1 MSLTW
6 DIDAIKSVCIDFLT
20 NCFML
25 KEVRPCC
32 KFLLNN
38 TILIDEEN
46 ETSFNNREDVLN
58 YLLNEKNYIGYQILN
73 LKAYKTDINEGV
85 VSIVLYI
92 KDYEKIPITFSC
104 IVEEE
109 KVRISKIY
117 LSKSKIIDKESF
129 DYKPY
134 EDISDIFEIQDKVD
148 VEREN
153 LINSIDGG
161 YCKFKIIG
169 NKLEPL
175 SFSYKLPSFL
185 GYERKEFSEIFF
197 NNILSIIPQETL
209 NYLQTETMKAM
220 FSDKPYST
228 TVEVLSKNGE
238 RSAIFTSIKKLRD
251 NRGSEVLNVLL
262 LGKNYEVKLNKDIL
276 NNIRTG
282 IIVLEN
288 NSKII
293 FSNKTAKQ
301 YITKHE
307 KIKNLIEL
315 NNENSTNK
323 KVNRFGEFEYEV
335 KSNLNY
341 FEITEKKV
349 NWLGEEANII
359 IINDISQRKMMLKS
373 ISQNSQNLDI
383 AIKSLNAFYWTYFGD
398 KDSLVV
404 GKSYKEAFYLESQI
418 ISNIKTNLPKLE
430 LIHPSDIKTLLFE
443 IDKTSKGYD
452 CEIFCI
458 RMKLMNNGD
467 YRWCKLH
474 NNLIS
479 EKNEPSKIL
488 ITIQDIS
495 EDMTSMK
502 QYLSLSDQF
511 EYEASGKLASYI
523 INLTKNTVEKIIST
537 RGGVNYAKFS
547 TASAIYGFSKNC
559 RIGDYNK
566 SVDEKYMDVDS
577 LLKSYHEGITN
588 YSYVVSYSFNEKKL
602 WVEKSFSLVKNPI
615 TNDIIAFHSI
625 KDATNEIQINQILD
639 YIVEKHFDFIVRVNL
654 NSRMCNL
661 IINPKYAP
669 QKGKSRYIYPIS
681 KLIEILFNHGD
692 LKIPTEEEYIALLAN
707 KLKNTDYYEDSL
719 EYNELGVKHRKKI
732 NLYKLD
738 EIDETVI
745 VACSDITALT
755 HADKKQAETLTAA
768 LERANQANKAKTTF
782 LSAMSHDIR
791 TPINAIVGMTR
802 IALQDINNKDQI
814 LQSLSIIENS
824 SIHLLNLINEIL
836 EMSAIES
843 GKHIINNESL
853 NIVNE
858 VSKVVD
864 RLYPIA
870 KQKNININVENYL
883 FNPICLGDK
892 LLISRIVENIT
903 NNAIKFTP
911 KNGKVTIKIDDS
923 IKDVYEKD
931 YMRISISDSGFG
943 IESDKINHIFES
955 FYRVGNAAKGD
966 IEGTGL
972 GLSITKGLVDSI
984 KGNIKVESIR
994 NQGTTFYVDIPLIR
1008 VDKPLEK
1015 KASKKIVSKK
1025 VLSNLNILIF
1035 EDHPI
1040 NLLVVQKMLEN
1051 AGANV
1056 ICAED
1061 GRIGIEKYIDYPE
1074 SYFDIIFM
1082 DIQMPNLDGYEATK
1096 LIRELNRED
1105 STTIPIIAMT
1115 ANAFDSDVKECLK
1128 CGMNS
1133 HIAKPIEMNIVIN
1146 EVKKA
1151 LNKKAKKSK

>member
-1 MSLTW
+1 MSLAW

-25 KEVRPCC
+25 KEVEPCC
-32 KFLLNN
+32 KYLFDD

-46 ETSFNNREDVLN
+46 EISLKNREDVFN
-58 YLLNEKNYIGYQILN
+58 YLLNEKNFLGYQILN
-73 LKAYKTDINEGV
+73 LKAYKTDLNEGI

-92 KDYEKIPITFSC
+92 KDYQKIPLTFTC
-104 IVEEE
+104 RVEEE

-117 LSKSKIIDKESF
+117 LSRSQLIDKETIN
-129 DYKPY
+129 YKPY
-134 EDISDIFEIQDKVD
+134 DDISDIFEIQEKVD

-161 YCKFKIIG
+161 YCKFKIVK
-169 NKLEPL
+169 NKLKPL

-197 NNILSIIPQETL
+197 NNMLSFIPQETV

-228 TVEVLSKNGE
+228 TVEVLSKNGQ
-238 RSAIFTSIKKLRD
+238 RNAIFTSIKKLRD
-251 NRGSEVLNVLL
+251 NKGDEVLNVLL
-262 LGKNYEVKLNKDIL
+262 LGKNYDVKLNKDIL
-276 NNIRTG
+276 NNLRIG
-282 IIVLEN
+282 IIVLQN
-288 NSKII
+288 NKKTI
-293 FSNKTAKQ
+293 FSNKIAKQ

-307 KIKNLIEL
+307 KLRNLINL
-315 NNENSTNK
+315 DFDNSINK
-323 KVNRFGEFEYEV
+323 KTNNFGEFEYEI
-335 KSNLNY
+335 KCNLNF
-341 FEITEKKV
+341 FEIKEKQV

-359 IINDISQRKMMLKS
+359 IINDITERKKMLKS

-383 AIKSLNAFYWTYFGD
+383 AIKSLNAFYWTYYGD

-404 GKSYKEAFYLESQI
+404 GKSYRETFFLDSQI
-418 ISNIKTNLPKLE
+418 ISNMITNLPKLE
-430 LIHPSDIKTLLFE
+430 LIHPSDIKTLFFE

-452 CEIFCI
+452 SEIFCI
-458 RMKLMNNGD
+458 RMKLISNGD

-479 EKNEPSKIL
+479 EGNESPKIL

-502 QYLSLSDQF
+502 QYLSLSEQF
-511 EYEASGKLASYI
+511 EYEASGKLASYV
-523 INLTKNTVEKIIST
+523 INLTNNTVDKIIST
-537 RGGVNYAKFS
+537 RGGVNYAKYS
-547 TASAIYGFSKNC
+547 TATAIYDFSKNC

-566 SVDEKYMDVDS
+566 SVDEKYMDVES
-577 LLKSYHEGITN
+577 LLKSYHEGVTN

-681 KLIEILFNHGD
+681 KLIDILFNHGD
-692 LKIPTEEEYIALLAN
+692 LPIPTEEEYIALLAN
-707 KLKNTDYYEDSL
+707 KLKNTDYFEDSL
-719 EYNELGVKHRKKI
+719 EYNEFGVKHRKKI

-768 LERANQANKAKTTF
+768 LERANQANNAKTTF

-802 IALQDINNKDQI
+802 IALQDLDNKEQV
-814 LQSLSIIENS
+814 LQSFNIIENN

-843 GKHIINNESL
+843 GKHIINNEAL

-858 VSKVVD
+858 VYKVVE
-864 RLYPIA
+864 RLFPIA
-870 KQKNININVENYL
+870 NNKNINISIEQSL
-883 FNPICLGDK
+883 SNPICLGDK
-892 LLISRIVENIT
+892 LLISRIVENII

-911 KNGKVTIKIDDS
+911 KNGKININIDDS
-923 IKDVYEKD
+923 VKDVYEKHF
-931 YMRISISDSGFG
+931 MRISISDSGFG
-943 IESDKINHIFES
+943 IESDKIDHIFES

-994 NQGTTFYVDIPLIR
+994 NQGTTFSVDIPLIR
-1008 VDKPLEK
+1008 VEKPLK
-1015 KASKKIVSKK
+1015 KKDSEIIITKKI
-1025 VLSNLNILIF
+1025 LSNLNILIF

-1040 NLLVVQKMLEN
+1040 NLLVATRMLEN

-1056 ICAED
+1056 IGAED

-1074 SYFDIIFM
+1074 NYFDIIFM
-1082 DIQMPNLDGYEATK
+1082 DIQMPNIDGYEATK
-1096 LIRELNRED
+1096 LIRELDRED
-1105 STTIPIIAMT
+1105 SISIPIIAMT

-1133 HIAKPIEMNIVIN
+1133 HIAKPIEMNIVIS
-1146 EVKKA
+1146 EIKKA
-1151 LNKKAKKSK
+1151 LNNKAKS